1 MELLLWR
8 WSTAA
13 QVTSVLIV
21 TIFFVVLSRSVGRA
35 DVRPWVYA
43 WLANLGAMLATI
55 LFWFLQPE
63 GFANFLLR
71 TGYIAAKTAFLVL
84 LLRGAANF
92 TSARFGR
99 RNSAAIALAI
109 AGYSLV
115 AGWFSNSVDRI
126 GIVQSSL
133 IAIFLAAGAFVLART
148 RGHGVGWLAAGF
160 ATRSAL
166 AFAEAAAYAMR
177 AEGAPGSISSRLSIF
192 LASHSSFDTAAEW
205 LIALG
210 CVLAVH
216 QRIQQELR
224 KSNAELLAAQQ
235 VLQQLADRDPLT
247 GLANRRALPEIF
259 RNIEGN
265 DATILFFD
273 FDGFKQ
279 INDVYGHQV
288 GDECLRRF
296 ASALNERFGKEGSVV
311 RYGGD
316 EFLVVVED
324 LPELTVVSRIDNM
337 RAFLQKRSDD
347 APPIAF
353 SVGRTSVSAGEDVEA
368 ALRDADDAMY
378 RDKTSNRPRAR
389 ARA

>member
-43 WLANLGAMLATI
+43 WLANLGAMVITI
-55 LFWFLQPE
+55 LFWFLQPQDLFN
-63 GFANFLLR
+63 FALR
-71 TGYIAAKTAFLVL
+71 TGYFVTKTAFIVL

-99 RNSAAIALAI
+99 RHRLPIALGI
-109 AGYSLV
+109 AGYSLL
-115 AGWFSNSVDRI
+115 AGWFSDSVDRI

-133 IAIFLAAGAFVLART
+133 IAIFLAAGACVLART
-148 RGHGVGWLAAGF
+148 RSHGLGWLAAGF

-166 AFAEAAAYAMR
+166 AFAEAAAYALR
-177 AEGAPGSISSRLSIF
+177 AQGAPGSISSRLSIF

-210 CVLAVH
+210 CVLAIH
-216 QRIQQELR
+216 QRIQLELR
-224 KSNAELLAAQQ
+224 KSNAELLAAQE

-247 GLANRRALPEIF
+247 GLANRRALPEVF
-259 RNIEGN
+259 RNVERE
-265 DATILFFD
+265 ATILFFD

-296 ASALNERFGKEGSVV
+296 ASALLARFGKEGAVV

-316 EFLVVVED
+316 EFLVVVEE
-324 LPELTVVSRIDNM
+324 LPELTIVSRIDNL

-353 SVGRTSVSAGEDVEA
+353 SVGRTSIAAGDDIEA